1 MTALHHPFD
10 HLIFA
15 LLLVFPIIEL
25 RWTWPRYLA
34 RLADGVPDARID
46 FYYRLC
52 LEEWIAAT
60 VLLAYWDGTHR
71 PSQALLLIPSSPT
84 RFAIG
89 MAVSIAIC
97 CLLVVQNKAVRAR
110 PELLPV
116 VRKKLAYGEPLLPH
130 TAAERRR
137 FHRVSITAG
146 VCEEI
151 LFRGFLLWYFAV
163 WVGVWPAAV
172 LSSIVFGL
180 GHVYLGVRQIPNT
193 AIVGMVMAALA
204 ILSGSL
210 WPAML
215 LHAAIDWNSGEIG
228 YFVLNAAG
236 QERTTAISE

>member
-15 LLLVFPIIEL
+15 ILLLFPLIEL

-34 RLADGVPDARID
+34 RLAAGVPNARLN
-46 FYYRLC
+46 FYRSIL
-52 LEEWIAAT
+52 LEEWIAVA
-60 VLLAYWDGTHR
+60 LLLCFWAWTRR
-71 PSQALLLIPSSPT
+71 PLQALLLVPASPA

-89 MAVSIAIC
+89 MAVALLLC
-97 CLLVVQNKAVRAR
+97 ALLVLQNKAIRTRPDVMARVRR
-110 PELLPV
+110 
-116 VRKKLAYGEPLLPH
+116 KLAYGEPIMPH
-130 TAAERRR
+130 TSAERSR
-137 FHRVSITAG
+137 FHAVSITAG
-146 VCEEI
+146 VCEET

-193 AIVGMVMAALA
+193 AIIGMVMATLA

-215 LHAAIDWNSGEIG
+215 LHAAIDWNSGELG
-228 YFVLNAAG
+228 FLVVNSPEPAA
-236 QERTTAISE
+236 A